1 VAKGKYKSDMTLDE
15 KVVIG
20 IVRAADLYK
29 KKISSIF
36 RNYGLT
42 FSQYVVLRILSASE
56 KGQNTLT
63 NISKIMLV
71 TGANVT
77 RIAQRL
83 EKNGFLIRKGD
94 PDDERAKLLEI
105 TRKGRQALRNLENEK
120 REYLKE
126 ALVDYPDELKKQ
138 IVSKIRQILQK
149 EAPESFNAHKKKL
162 S

>member
-1 VAKGKYKSDMTLDE
+1 MTKGKYKSDMTLDE

-42 FSQYVVLRILSASE
+42 FPQYVVLRILSASE
-56 KGQNTLT
+56 NGQNTLT

-105 TRKGRQALRNLENEK
+105 TPKGRQALKNLENEQ
-120 REYLKE
+120 RDYLKK
-126 ALVDYPDELKKQ
+126 ALVDFPDDLKKQ
-138 IVSKIRQILQK
+138 IVSRIKQILQK
-149 EAPESFNAHKKKL
+149 EAPESF
-162 S
+162 